1 MSLEDD
7 TDNAEIELRDLVAQ
21 TLEENGFLA
30 KIRAQLRAGLY
41 LALESEINTSEDQS
55 TYNASLKSKLAIPEF
70 KIIFCLVREFLEY
83 FDLSYTCSVF
93 EKETFMGSTYRYESR
108 EKLIQDLDIGI
119 DTLHNAPLLLEV
131 LNIARSSFNLSARG
145 IHNESNFNNSTLN
158 ADDSKLASNVTYE
171 VPSPAKTPNQSVN
184 SDDGGSVRNDSMSE
198 SIASEIT
205 QPVIGV
211 KTVPK
216 QYVNGMSDAHP
227 LEPKQDGVNVHETSP
242 NEDKSESVS
251 EDMDSHQSEVQL
263 SSKKVIQL
271 SKQQNEE
278 VEYKFE
284 TDDTYEGTSSIAEDS
299 VVSNNKEHSMLID
312 FDKSVKLP
320 VNVPNSPPTLTA
332 KHIIDQTMDDSVRS
346 PKLSFSPE
354 NPLNDKRKLDKSDRV
369 EKLKPMSSLTS
380 LSDLPPL
387 PVTKNRNAD
396 TVLLPSLY
404 SKDFREKSTKDI
416 DKLLDINFDSLDNYE
431 EDFMSSG
438 SLDNEDAAVNNSFI
452 PKQTKNLKVKNDN
465 KTKPSEVSGR
475 QQHTVKQPLKELSTT
490 DTKQNIEH
498 TNKIN
503 KQQTSE
509 SNDSNNRESS
519 VSEDFDLNSN
529 VDDLLKSGS
538 TT

>member
-1 MSLEDD
+1 M
-7 TDNAEIELRDLVAQ
+7 
-21 TLEENGFLA
+21 
-30 KIRAQLRAGLY
+30 
-41 LALESEINTSEDQS
+41 
-55 TYNASLKSKLAIPEF
+55 
-70 KIIFCLVREFLEY
+70 REFLEY

-93 EKETFMGSTYRYESR
+93 EKETFMGSAYQYDSR

-131 LNIARSSFNLSARG
+131 LNIARSSFNLSARD
-145 IHNESNFNNSTLN
+145 IQNETNFNSTLN
-158 ADDSKLASNVTYE
+158 ADGSKLVNNTTYE
-171 VPSPAKTPNQSVN
+171 VPSPEKTSNQSVN
-184 SDDGGSVRNDSMSE
+184 SDDGVSIRNDSVSE
-198 SIASEIT
+198 SLASEIA

-216 QYVNGMSDAHP
+216 QYVNGVSDAHP
-227 LEPKQDGVNVHETSP
+227 LEPKQNSASDHETSP

-251 EDMDSHQSEVQL
+251 EEMDSRQSEVQV
-263 SSKKVIQL
+263 SSKKVMQF
-271 SKQQNEE
+271 SKQNEE
-278 VEYKFE
+278 AEYKFE

-354 NPLNDKRKLDKSDRV
+354 NPLSDKRKLDKSDRV

-387 PVTKNRNAD
+387 PVTKSRNAD

-438 SLDNEDAAVNNSFI
+438 SLDNEDAVNNSFI
-452 PKQTKNLKVKNDN
+452 PKQTKNVKMKNDN
-465 KTKPSEVSGR
+465 KTKSNELSAR
-475 QQHTVKQPLKELSTT
+475 QQHTVKPLKDLSTT
-490 DTKQNIEH
+490 DAKQNVEH

-503 KQQTSE
+503 KQQNSD
-509 SNDSNNRESS
+509 SNDSNHPESS
-519 VSEDFDLNSN
+519 ISEDFDLNSN